1 MEERRGR
8 MDERNLGLEN
18 RTIEIKRVAKTT
30 KGGKMMRLSA
40 CSAVGD
46 MKSKVGIGFGKSQE
60 VASAVKKSQNRAG
73 KNMIEVKLRDNTIP
87 HRVLGKCGA
96 AKVLIRPAVP
106 GTGIIACETVRTILE
121 LGGVKDAL
129 TKSLGS
135 TNRSN
140 IAKATIN
147 ALSQLRTF
155 KEVAKMRELWG
166 N

>member
-1 MEERRGR
+1 MEERIF
-8 MDERNLGLEN
+8 ELEN

-30 KGGKMMRLSA
+30 KGGKMMRLAA

-60 VASAVKKSQNRAG
+60 VASAVKKSRNRA
-73 KNMIEVKLRDNTIP
+73 KKSMIEVKLRDNTIP

-129 TKSLGS
+129 AKSLGS
-135 TNRSN
+135 ANRGN
-140 IAKATIN
+140 LAKATIS

-155 KEVAKMRELWG
+155 KEVAKMRGL
-166 N
+166 